1 MGRGAVMEDRM
12 IMSLTRAAATT
23 IAAATAV
30 LLLGAGTA
38 LASGITNSAEDL
50 RTGWYPNEST
60 ITPGL
65 VSGGTFGQEWS
76 SNVEGQ
82 VYAQPLLDE
91 GTLLVATEKNRV
103 YGLNPTNGEKQWSK
117 TLGATPW
124 NPEEIHCGDLT
135 PEIGVT
141 STPVIDPATNV
152 AYMTHKGYASGSS
165 GTVKYWMD
173 AIELATGNEKPG
185 FPVELGGTAQNA
197 SHQTF
202 TAKTELQRPG
212 LLLLE
217 GTVYAGFGSDCDADP
232 FQGWIFGVSENGTV
246 KARWTSETG
255 NDGAGIW
262 QSGAGLTSDGPGTIL
277 FSTGNGETPLPPT
290 PGNEPPGT
298 LGEAV
303 VRVHVQPGGEL
314 KATDFFAPYDA
325 ATLASADADFASG
338 GVTGLPSEFFGTA
351 SVPHLAVAVGK
362 DGYVYLLNRDNL
374 GGIGEGPGEGDKVV
388 QRIGPNGGVWSRPG
402 VWPGQGGWV
411 YIPTASNG
419 KSAGGSSGKLD
430 VYKYGVSGGGQ
441 PTLSMAGESSD
452 AFGFGSGAP
461 VITSSGTAAGSA
473 LVWTEWMPNGNGSGA
488 QLRAYDPVP
497 VEGKPSLRWSAPIGT
512 ASKFA
517 TPGIGEGRLYVGTR
531 DGHVLAFGS
540 PVKQP
545 LSGAPTEFSTTTL
558 GSQSE
563 KIVTLTADEA
573 LEITELSSSNPGE
586 FEIGAPTPSLTA
598 KLGPGQSISIPVV
611 FRPGGTGPR
620 GATLTATLA
629 GGTKAAFS
637 LAGKGQTASATLE
650 ASPTVLSFGGTAVGN
665 DVSATATF
673 TNVGASSLEVQSVSA
688 PQAPFVVEPSALP
701 APGAEIGPGQSITI
715 PVSFDPAAIGSYEGA
730 IELHTSAGPAA
741 VQLTGAAAPPGVLQ
755 ITPEALEYGG
765 VVVGH
770 EATRSFTVSNTGGV
784 AITIFKSKPPDG
796 GEFNATSSLPEDT
809 TIAPGESLFE
819 SVRFA
824 PDVTGGASGTWL
836 INGEGSSGV
845 HEVRFTGQGE
855 TMPSGP
861 LTPPLGNGKPQPRST
876 GLAALLSAFSL
887 RAGPAGRV
895 AVRVLCPKQP
905 DSCTGTITLRTRG
918 VVRLSPHQRKPAV
931 VTLATGSFRIAA
943 GHTGTVMVR
952 LTRQGRTLLARDRTM
967 HVAVMLVSSDARGLR
982 HVAHGLASL
991 HAAPALHRA

>member
-1 MGRGAVMEDRM
+1 
-12 IMSLTRAAATT
+12 MSLKRAAATT
-23 IAAATAV
+23 IAAAMAA
-30 LLLGAGTA
+30 LLLAATTA
-38 LASGITNSAEDL
+38 LASGITNSSEDL
-50 RTGWYPNEST
+50 RTGWYPNESA

-76 SNVEGQ
+76 SNIEGQ

-91 GTLLVATEKNRV
+91 NTLLVATEKNRV

-117 TLGATPW
+117 TLPTSSSLPATPW
-124 NPEEIHCGDLT
+124 NPGEISCADLT
-135 PEIGVT
+135 PEVGVT
-141 STPVIDPATNV
+141 STPVIDPATGV

-165 GTVKYWMD
+165 GPVEYWMD

-185 FPVELGGTAQNA
+185 FPVELAGTAQNA

-202 TAKTELQRPG
+202 AAKTELQRPG

-217 GTVYAGFGSDCDADP
+217 GVVYAGFGSDCDAPP
-232 FQGWIFGVSENGTV
+232 FQGWIFGVSESGAV
-246 KARWTSETG
+246 KARWTSETDDNG
-255 NDGAGIW
+255 GGIW
-262 QSGAGLTSDGPGTIL
+262 QSGAGLASDGPGTIL
-277 FSTGNGETPLPPT
+277 FSTGNGATPLAPT
-290 PGNEPPGT
+290 PGDEPPGT
-298 LGEAV
+298 LSEAV
-303 VRVHVQPGGEL
+303 VRVHVQTNGEL
-314 KATDFFAPYDA
+314 NATDFFAPYDA
-325 ATLASADADFASG
+325 ATLASWDADFASG
-338 GVTGLPSEFFGTA
+338 GVTGLPGEFFGTA

-419 KSAGGSSGKLD
+419 ESAGGSAGKLD
-430 VYKYGVSGGGQ
+430 VYRYGVSGGGQ
-441 PTLSMAGESSD
+441 PTLSLAGVSSD

-461 VITSSGTAAGSA
+461 IITSSGTTAGSA
-473 LVWTEWMPNGNGSGA
+473 LVWTEWMPNGNGTGA

-497 VEGKPSLRWSAPIGT
+497 VGGKPSLRWSASIGT

-517 TPGIGEGRLYVGTR
+517 TPGVGEGRLYVGTR

-545 LSGAPTEFSTTTL
+545 LSGAPTEFPTTTL
-558 GSQSE
+558 GSQSA
-563 KIVTLTADEA
+563 KTVTLTANEA
-573 LEITELSSSNPGE
+573 LEITELSSSDSGE
-586 FEIGAPTPSLTA
+586 FEIGEPTPSLTA
-598 KLGPGQSISIPVV
+598 HLGPGQSITIPVV

-620 GATLTATLA
+620 AATLTATLA
-629 GGTKAAFS
+629 GGTKAQFS
-637 LAGKGQTASATLE
+637 LTGKGQTASATLE

-673 TNVGASSLEVQSVSA
+673 TNIGASSLEVQAVAA

-701 APGAEIGPGQSITI
+701 SPGSQIGPGHSITI

-730 IELHTSAGPAA
+730 IELQTSAGPAA

-755 ITPEALEYGG
+755 ITPEAIAYGG
-765 VVVGH
+765 VIAGH

-784 AITIFKSKPPDG
+784 AITIFKSKPPVG
-796 GEFNATSSLPEDT
+796 GEFAATTSLPEDT
-809 TIAPGESLFE
+809 TIAPGESLVE

-824 PDVTGGASGTWL
+824 PSATGAASGTWL
-836 INGEGSSGV
+836 INGEGSSVV
-845 HEVRFTGQGE
+845 HEVEFTGQGE
-855 TMPSGP
+855 AMPSGP
-861 LTPPLGNGKPQPRST
+861 LTPPLTRSVTQPKQSP
-876 GLAALLSAFSL
+876 GLAALLSAFSM

-895 AVRVLCPKQP
+895 AVRVQCPKQP
-905 DSCTGTITLRTRG
+905 ASCTGTVTIRTGG
-918 VVRLSPHQRKPAV
+918 VVRLSPHQRRAAV

-952 LTRQGRTLLARDRTM
+952 LTRQGRVLLARDRTM
-967 HVAVMLVSSDARGLR
+967 HVAVWVDSRDASGLK
-982 HVAHGLASL
+982 
-991 HAAPALHRA
+991 HAARSVATLRAAVPVHRR